1 MLRKGGASDR
11 LLDRALRLARRS
23 RADQRGV
30 IAIMFALLAP
40 VLMLC
45 MIGAIDL
52 TSIQETK
59 QRLQDSTDSAALAVS
74 ATAAK
79 NPNTS
84 ETTLRSIALGYLQAN
99 FVNGAPSITAFS
111 VCTPVQTTDCPTVN
125 GQTNVTNSV
134 SMTTSV
140 SAPCWLPFVM
150 PGVCNSNE
158 QSMPMYASN
167 TTNIGFAAN
176 VQINVLMDVSGSMI
190 VGSTASDVTKV
201 ENWNNVAANWAT
213 VHYSGDSSQ
222 STPCAFACHDQGPSS
237 SGVNGPTTSGS
248 ATSDMQMGETNAHS
262 AGATTR
268 LDVMLSSVGQTI
280 TAEQGDITNSPQLA
294 KNSYYFNIYTIADTV
309 NNIYTATTADD
320 WTDPVKAL
328 NNVYVGLDTHL
339 NEQLPNFASTIGV
352 NGSGNTKATPLKFV
366 VLVTDGLESDFY
378 SDFYSCGGYASDTA
392 WQVPGYYGS
401 GSVSPQW
408 YGYYATG
415 CFAAPMSTAACT
427 TMKNN
432 GVVLAVLET
441 PYVPLT
447 GQDPSEQYL
456 YETFVRHTIYPN
468 GPNSSSTV
476 SAQLSACATS
486 PQYYYQANTTDS
498 TAIAKGLAQ
507 LINTFLASTA
517 YIKQ

>member
-1 MLRKGGASDR
+1 
-11 LLDRALRLARRS
+11 
-23 RADQRGV
+23 
-30 IAIMFALLAP
+30 MFALLAP
-40 VLMLC
+40 LLILC
-45 MIGAIDL
+45 MIGAIDI
-52 TSIQETK
+52 TSIQATK

-74 ATAAK
+74 ASAAK

-84 ETTLRSIALGYLQAN
+84 ETTLKALALGYLQAN
-99 FVNGAPSITAFS
+99 YVNGTPTITAFS
-111 VCTPVQTTDCPTVN
+111 VCTPVQTADCPVVN
-125 GQTNVTNSV
+125 GQTTVNNTV

-158 QSMPMYASN
+158 QSAPMFASN

-176 VQINVLMDVSGSMI
+176 VQINMLMDVSGSMI

-201 ENWNNVAANWAT
+201 ENWNQVPANWAT
-213 VHYSGDSSQ
+213 VNYSGDKNQ
-222 STPCAFACHDQGPSS
+222 SLPCAFACHDEGPSS
-237 SGVNGPTTSGS
+237 SGVNGATTSGS
-248 ATSDMQMGETNAHS
+248 ANSDMQMGEKNAKA

-268 LDVMLSSVGQTI
+268 LDVMLASAGQVITQEKSNVANSS
-280 TAEQGDITNSPQLA
+280 QLS
-294 KNSYYFNIYTIADTV
+294 KNNYYFNIYTVADSV
-309 NNIYTATTADD
+309 NNIFTASTAND
-320 WTDPVKAL
+320 WTDPVQAL
-328 NNVYVGLDTHL
+328 QNVYVGLDTHL
-339 NEQLPNFASTIGV
+339 NEQLPGFANTIGV

-366 VLVTDGLESDFY
+366 VLITDGLESDFY
-378 SDFYSCGGYASDTA
+378 SDFYSCGGDAPDTA
-392 WQVPGYYGS
+392 WQVSGYYGQ

-447 GQDPSEQYL
+447 GQDPNEQYL

-486 PQYYYQANTTDS
+486 PQYYYQANTADS
-498 TAIAKGLAQ
+498 TAIATGLAK

>member
-1 MLRKGGASDR
+1 MLRRWGAFGRSLNRAIR
-11 LLDRALRLARRS
+11 LGRRS
-23 RADQRGV
+23 CADQRGV

-40 VLMLC
+40 LLILC

-59 QRLQDSTDSAALAVS
+59 QRLQDATDSAALAVS

-79 NPNTS
+79 NPNTN
-84 ETTLRSIALGYLQAN
+84 ETTLRSIALGYLTAD
-99 FVNGAPSITAFS
+99 FSSGTPSITAFS

-125 GQTNVTNSV
+125 GQTNVTNTV
-134 SMTTSV
+134 SLTASV

-158 QSMPMYASN
+158 QSAPMYASN

-176 VQINVLMDVSGSMI
+176 VQINMLLDVSGSMI
-190 VGSTASDVTKV
+190 VGSTPADVTKV
-201 ENWNNVAANWAT
+201 ENWNNISANWAT

-222 STPCAFACHDQGPSS
+222 STPCAFACHDAGPSS
-237 SGVNGPTTSGS
+237 NGVNGPTTSGS
-248 ATSDMQMGETNAHS
+248 ANSDMQMGETNAHS

-268 LDVMLSSVGQTI
+268 LDVMLSSVSQTI
-280 TAEQGDITNSPQLA
+280 TAEQSDVANSSQLS
-294 KNSYYFNIYTIADTV
+294 KNSYYFNIYTVADSV
-309 NNIYTATTADD
+309 NNIYTATTSND
-320 WTDPVKAL
+320 WTDPAKAL
-328 NNVYVGLDTHL
+328 SKVYVGLDTHL
-339 NEQLPNFASTIGV
+339 NEQLPSFASTIGV
-352 NGSGNTKATPLKFV
+352 NGSGNAETTPLKFV

-378 SDFYSCGGYASDTA
+378 SDFYSCGGYTPDSA
-392 WQVPGYYGS
+392 WEVPGYYGS

-432 GVVLAVLET
+432 GVTVAVLET

-447 GQDPSEQYL
+447 GQDPGEQYL

-476 SAQLSACATS
+476 SAQLAACAS
-486 PQYYYQANTTDS
+486 APQYYRQANVADS
-498 TAIAKGLAQ
+498 SSIAANLAG